1 MVPARVARAMSAA
14 PQLNKRSDS
23 PGPSCM
29 QRPVSVQAKRRIAHR
44 SRAITRAR
52 QFSDRRRSTRG
63 HCSSAN
69 LRARE
74 STAPLRDVQAR
85 SMKQRNS
92 IPRIFA
98 TACRDFRPK
107 HARPTS
113 RWSTSSRQLR
123 TENAQPLHKS
133 LSLRCWRRSPE
144 SYPYR
149 ERPSFTVWR
158 RILER
163 STSN

>member
-14 PQLNKRSDS
+14 PQLDKRSDS

-29 QRPVSVQAKRRIAHR
+29 QRPVSVQAKPRIAHR
-44 SRAITRAR
+44 GRAITRSR

-74 STAPLRDVQAR
+74 STAPLRDVRAR

-98 TACRDFRPK
+98 NRDFRPK

-123 TENAQPLHKS
+123 TENAQPLYKS
-133 LSLRCWRRSPE
+133 LSLGCWRRSPG

-158 RILER
+158 RILEL